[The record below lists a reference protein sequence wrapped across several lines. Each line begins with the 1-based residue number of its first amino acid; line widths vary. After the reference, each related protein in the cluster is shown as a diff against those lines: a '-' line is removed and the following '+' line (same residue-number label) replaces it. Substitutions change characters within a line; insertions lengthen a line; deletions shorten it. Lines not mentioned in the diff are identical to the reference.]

1 MAARKFP
8 RTKADAAVLTD
19 PADWQSAWLGRTL
32 WRKQRDI
39 LRSVLTHQQTAV
51 AGCHGSGKTF
61 AASGLPLYWLT
72 RWQKR
77 DASGRLKSD
86 GKIFNT
92 APTMRQVKL
101 LWEEVALA
109 RRSSRQLQWM
119 PEPYT
124 FGLKIDEGNYGL
136 GASSSRGVNL
146 SGFHSG
152 HVLIIADECPG
163 IPSDIW
169 AAIEGIR
176 SSGYV
181 RVLKLGNPIMPLGD
195 FFDAFHKD
203 RPIHN
208 CINISAFDTPNFID
222 ETAGHET
229 AGCPITIEDL
239 LTMSDERLDY
249 APYPTLIQRR
259 WVKERYLTW
268 GPNHPSYASRVL
280 GKFPQQSADAVFQLE
295 WLAEA
300 NRDPTE
306 AEVRR
311 AIEAGVPLQVGI
323 DVAAE
328 GKDETAACARTIG
341 GIIVGQVATADPH
354 PLPIIMRWLGNLRLS
369 LPYSLGPGNIETVVC
384 DTVGVGYGFA
394 ESLTEAGFPVFSFKA
409 DAVPMDRVEYANTK
423 AEAAFRTSDYFRKGA
438 VSGLSDIET
447 VAQLSTILHRPVGR
461 GQSEIVSKK
470 DMARLHGVRRSP
482 DRAEAL
488 CMAFTRILPQF
499 AHVEENWHRVS
510 ISPI

>member
-1 MAARKFP
+1 MTARSWHP
-8 RTKADAAVLTD
+8 RTKKDAAIFKD
-19 PADWQSAWLGRTL
+19 PAAWQSAWLGRKL
-32 WRKQRDI
+32 WSKQVEI
-39 LRSVLTHQQTAV
+39 LRSVTRHHQTAV

-77 DASGRLKSD
+77 DAGGRLTSD
-86 GKIFNT
+86 GKVFNT

-109 RRSSRQLQWM
+109 RRSARGLQCI

-124 FGLKIDEGNYGL
+124 SGLKIDEGNYGM

-163 IPSDIW
+163 IPADIW

-203 RPIHN
+203 RAIHN
-208 CINISAFDTPNFID
+208 CINISAFDTPNFAD
-222 ETAGHET
+222 ETS
-229 AGCPITIEDL
+229 PVPRFITIEEL
-239 LTMSDERLDY
+239 LAMPDERLDY

-280 GKFPQQSADAVFQLE
+280 GQFPTQSADAVFQLE
-295 WLAEA
+295 WLAKA
-300 NRDPTE
+300 DRDPTE
-306 AEVRR
+306 AEVRN
-311 AIEAGVPLQVGI
+311 AITAGVPLQVGI
-323 DVAAE
+323 DWAAE
-328 GKDETAACARTIG
+328 GKDETAGCARTIG
-341 GIIVGQVATADPH
+341 GIIVGQVATSDPH
-354 PLPIIMRWLGNLRLS
+354 PLPIIVRWLGDLRLS
-369 LPYSLGPGNIETVVC
+369 LPYGLGGGNIETVVS
-384 DTVGVGYGFA
+384 DTVGVGYGFS
-394 ESLTEAGFPVFSFKA
+394 ESLAEAGYPVFSFKA
-409 DAVPMDRVEYANTK
+409 GAAPVDRMEYANAK
-423 AEAAFRTSDYFRKGA
+423 AEAAFRAAEYFKKGA

-447 VAQLSTILHRPVGR
+447 VAQLSTVLHRPVGR
-461 GQSEIVSKK
+461 GQTEIVSKD
-470 DMARLHGVRRSP
+470 DMARKYGVRRSP

-488 CMAFTRILPQF
+488 CMSFMRVVPQSV
-499 AHVEENWHRVS
+499 HVEETWHRVS